1 MEKKERRI
9 KKKRKKK
16 NKERGTWE
24 APIQKQEKRAQT
36 GKKGGNLFSA
46 K

>member
-1 MEKKERRI
+1 MEKQEKRI
-9 KKKRKKK
+9 KLKRKKK
-16 NKERGTWE
+16 KKERGTWE
-24 APIQKQEKRAQT
+24 DPIQKQEKRAQT